1 MVVRLPNWVGDVAL
15 ALPAVAAI
23 RAARPEARIVGMARE
38 AHCALA
44 RRITALDEVLP
55 APGGRGPAR
64 MAAVWRAARR
74 LRAARPA
81 AAVVLAPSFE
91 AALTVWLGRIP
102 RRIGHPTDG
111 RGWLLTDPVPVRPE
125 AHRADAF
132 AGLTGALDGAG
143 APAGDAG
150 TELESPEPPLAVE
163 LPAPFAPRPRRR
175 RRSPAAT
182 PPAPAGP
189 RPGRERRD
197 RSRPAPA
204 GPLVPPALPRPGVGR
219 RDRVHLTA
227 GPLVPPALPRPGVE
241 RRDRASLAP
250 AAPLLALT
258 EDDRRYARQAF
269 AAAGWPEDAR
279 PLFINPAAAKT
290 PRAWSASRFRALVE
304 TLARRD
310 PGRRFLVHDRGP
322 FEAPPG
328 WLAAPGVARAG
339 AATLPQLCALL
350 ARCALYVG
358 NDSGPAHLA
367 AALGVPTVTVFGPSA
382 PHRTGPRGRPGGAAA
397 EVTAG
402 FPCSPCRE
410 RFFEECPSPPSAD
423 GRPPCL
429 EAVAVDR
436 MVEAVERALADAAGT
451 AGRPRG

>member
-15 ALPAVAAI
+15 AMPAVAAI

-132 AGLTGALDGAG
+132 AGLAGALNGAG

-150 TELESPEPPLAVE
+150 PEPE
-163 LPAPFAPRPRRR
+163 
-175 RRSPAAT
+175 S
-182 PPAPAGP
+182 PPAPA
-189 RPGRERRD
+189 R
-197 RSRPAPA
+197 
-204 GPLVPPALPRPGVGR
+204 
-219 RDRVHLTA
+219 
-227 GPLVPPALPRPGVE
+227 PRPGVE
-241 RRDRASLAP
+241 RRDRARPAP
-250 AAPLLALT
+250 AEPLLALT
-258 EDDRRYARQAF
+258 EDDLRYARQAF

-279 PLFINPAAAKT
+279 PLFVNPAAAKT

-310 PGRRFLVHDRGP
+310 PARRFLVHDRRP

-402 FPCSPCRE
+402 FACSPCRE

-436 MVEAVERALADAAGT
+436 VAEAVERTLADSARAAEGSR
-451 AGRPRG
+451 A